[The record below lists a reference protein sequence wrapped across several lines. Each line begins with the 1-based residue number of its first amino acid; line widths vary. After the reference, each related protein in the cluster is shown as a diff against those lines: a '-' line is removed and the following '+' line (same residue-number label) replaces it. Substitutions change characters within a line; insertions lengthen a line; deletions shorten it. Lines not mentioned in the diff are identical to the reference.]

1 MIPSRPVTSFLD
13 FGLLSVVDEVRWQR
27 DMFADAIRSSGRCRE
42 LPNWKISEMAL
53 SLEGAFLRAA
63 GEGKSFEDAM
73 AAALALLSVEN

>member
-1 MIPSRPVTSFLD
+1 MISPRPVTSFLD

-42 LPNWKISEMAL
+42 LPDWKISEMTL

-63 GEGKSFEDAM
+63 SEGKSFEDAM
-73 AAALALLSVEN
+73 AAALALLGVEN